1 MRPAA
6 ALLNWPHFLPFV
18 LLALIGRQI
27 QQEQEDEAGH
37 SRRSRGEGGALD
49 GGEVLSEGGALDAE
63 GALSEGEELGE
74 AANAKSAVDVRVRRN
89 ERKKECI

>member
-27 QQEQEDEAGH
+27 QQEQEDEVAVQGTAG
-37 SRRSRGEGGALD
+37 GAEGGDAGRGA
-49 GGEVLSEGGALDAE
+49 GGDKGGGAGMD
-63 GALSEGEELGE
+63 
-74 AANAKSAVDVRVRRN
+74 DIHR
-89 ERKKECI
+89 I